1 MKKVLAIS
9 AAVLAL
15 TAGGLVSAGT
25 ASAAVAT
32 PFRISF
38 SADTTGAKPN
48 GFHSSTAPQVF
59 FYDTVGADLYLADF
73 GDQSNGQGLAV
84 HDDDNSALEIR
95 LGAPT
100 NGLSLSFGNDDPSVV
115 NSSDQAELK
124 LYRNTTLVSQVDV
137 NVNANDKL
145 DQTIGIANK
154 GLFNRATFQ
163 YVDAAGNPKN
173 LIEIVDDVVLNPL
186 CTIVGTS
193 GNDHLVGTTGNDVIC
208 GDSGAD
214 SIYGDDGDDLIYAG
228 SGADL
233 VHAGKGKDVVY
244 GGKGKDELYGDK
256 GKDILNGDKGRD
268 DLNGNSGKDQL
279 NGGTGH
285 DSCDGGK
292 GHDTQTSCA
301 VLFNLP

>member
-32 PFRISF
+32 PFRVSF
-38 SADTTGAKPN
+38 TGDTAGAKAD
-48 GFHSSTAPQVF
+48 GFHSATAPQVF

-73 GDQSNGQGLAV
+73 GTQSDGQGLAV
-84 HDDDNSALEIR
+84 HDDDSSALEIR
-95 LGAPT
+95 LASPT
-100 NGLSLSFGNDDPSVV
+100 NAITLSFGNDDPSVV
-115 NSSDQAELK
+115 NGSDQAELK
-124 LYRNTTLVSQVDV
+124 LYRGATLVNQVDV
-137 NVNANDKL
+137 NVNANDKM

-163 YVDAAGNPKN
+163 YVDASGNAKN
-173 LIEIVDDVVLNPL
+173 LIEIVDDIIFNPL

-193 GNDHLVGTTGNDVIC
+193 GDDHLVGTAGNDVIC
-208 GDSGAD
+208 GDSGRD
-214 SIYGDDGDDLIYAG
+214 SIYGDSGDDLIYAG
-228 SGADL
+228 GGKDL
-233 VHAGKGKDVVY
+233 VHAGNGKDVVY

-256 GKDILNGDKGRD
+256 GKDVVNGDKGRD
-268 DLNGNSGKDQL
+268 HLNGNTGRDQL

-301 VLFNLP
+301 VIVNIP